1 MVGSPVIQRSN
12 DDDDDIHN
20 MPMST
25 KTSLNMHNNAYF
37 SEYPTCIPI
46 ISWGLI
52 SYGAS
57 CGPFLFPFFGTL
69 GILCY
74 IDVQSGGKVIFRL
87 SSKVP
92 ITKSLLS
99 TITKSIMT

>member
-1 MVGSPVIQRSN
+1 
-12 DDDDDIHN
+12 
-20 MPMST
+20 
-25 KTSLNMHNNAYF
+25 MHILV
-37 SEYPTCIPI
+37 SIPHAFL
-46 ISWGLI
+46 SFPGAGLI